1 MFGDAQNGKQQP
13 PMPKPSPI
21 EIVFE
26 CTLAE
31 FYNGANKLATFK
43 REKLRHDAKSTELVE
58 EQLKMQVRP
67 GFSEDDRD
75 RGQGAGQRVARPQ
88 TRLPLHQVQTATR
101 RQLQAHQAER
111 PGLHPQ
117 DQPGGLPPRKP
128 GGILAPGRQNHLGG
142 NRQPNFPSERQACPR
157 RRYAHSPR

>member
-1 MFGDAQNGKQQP
+1 MFASPDPFQVDKEFDQQDRYGSMFGDAQNGKQQP

-43 REKLRHDAKSTELVE
+43 REKLRHDAKSTEIVE

-67 GFSEDDRD
+67 GFSETTVIEVKEQGNESLGHK
-75 RGQGAGQRVARPQ
+75 RGS
-88 TRLPLHQVQTATR
+88 LFIKF
-101 RQLQAHQAER
+101 RQLPDANYKR
-111 PGLHPQ
+111 I
-117 DQPGGLPPRKP
+117 K
-128 GGILAPGRQNHLGG
+128 QNDLVFTHRISLVDSLRG
-142 NRQPNFPSERQACPR
+142 NPVVF
-157 RRYAHSPR
+157 